1 MTLIM
6 NYLFIFNSTL
16 NFIFNFYCIL
26 SGDYFFIIEKYYK
39 WFLKSVF
46 KCLFVYQSVYLLI
59 RYIIKKLPFTK
70 LRITKNSLYCLQQSI
85 SPEVS
90 QSYLNQSLNLLYC
103 FTVRKRKSCL
113 LFELYRLS
121 YSMLTLNYNCFFSI
135 FQHFKL

>member
-46 KCLFVYQSVYLLI
+46 KCLFVYKSVYLFI
-59 RYIIKKLPFTK
+59 RYIIKKIPFKK
-70 LRITKNSLYCLQQSI
+70 LRITNNSILCLH
-85 SPEVS
+85 
-90 QSYLNQSLNLLYC
+90 QSLSLLIAAESV
-103 FTVRKRKSCL
+103 FKSAL
-113 LFELYRLS
+113 LI
-121 YSMLTLNYNCFFSI
+121 YSS
-135 FQHFKL
+135 